1 MSQDYDA
8 AALAAD
14 LAAAWLSNPN
24 THTDADSAAGVLRTL
39 YAAAAT
45 LGEKEA
51 VAGPAQEMPYRPA
64 VTARKSLANHD
75 VILSM
80 IDGKPYKSLRR
91 HLSANGLTPD
101 EYRAR
106 YGLKAD
112 YPMVAP
118 GYSEAR
124 SATAKRLG
132 LGRKP
137 KVTAADRQVA
147 RTSAYTA
154 EQETA
159 PTAKRTKGEKR
170 AR

>member
-1 MSQDYDA
+1 MSQKHDA

-14 LAAAWLSNPN
+14 LAAAWLANPN
-24 THTDADSAAGVLRTL
+24 THVDADGAAEVLRTL

-45 LGEKEA
+45 LGEPE
-51 VAGPAQEMPYRPA
+51 VAMDREHEVPHQPA
-64 VTARKSLANHD
+64 VTARKSLANRD

-91 HLSANGLTPD
+91 HLSAKGLTPD

-137 KVTAADRQVA
+137 KATAANGQVA
-147 RTSAYTA
+147 RTSASTP

-159 PTAKRTKGEKR
+159 PAAKRTKGEKR

>member
-1 MSQDYDA
+1 MSQKHDV

-14 LAAAWLSNPN
+14 LAAAWLANRN
-24 THTDADSAAGVLRTL
+24 THADADGAAEVLRTL

-45 LGEKEA
+45 LGKPE
-51 VAGPAQEMPYRPA
+51 VAASPEHELVHQPA
-64 VTARKSLANHD
+64 VTARKSLANRD

-137 KVTAADRQVA
+137 KAAADGQVA
-147 RTSAYTA
+147 RTTA
-154 EQETA
+154 STPQQESV
-159 PTAKRTKGEKR
+159 PVPKR
-170 AR
+170 AKGKKRLR